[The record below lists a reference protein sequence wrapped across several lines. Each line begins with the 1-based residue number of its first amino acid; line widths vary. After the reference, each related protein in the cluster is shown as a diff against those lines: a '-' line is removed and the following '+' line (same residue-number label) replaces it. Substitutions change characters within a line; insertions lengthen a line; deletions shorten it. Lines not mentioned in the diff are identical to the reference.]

1 MRNRLFI
8 KSNDSPA
15 SGSLDRV
22 PRTIVAVAMLLAVGI
37 CSAQVREG
45 TYKPNTGAP
54 VQWSINEHQ
63 TLIWGGQP
71 YLPYGIHIEGTVEA
85 VAAAKASGVSDVI
98 VDLPANG
105 SGWEPVLSALNAANM
120 RFLLRVDSLAPMAH
134 GFSIEPQSYRI
145 TGITKTSELS
155 MDIPGASSAFV
166 ILATKGDG
174 NVISSARVPVV
185 NGRLTYTATVGPQI
199 EHVLLVYP
207 EMTSIEQQDFWEELD
222 TERDELLGSLKKHP
236 AGQGLRGIVNPLGK
250 SLVGSPR
257 ETRFVPDSAYFRM
270 ELAKYLENRYKSVE
284 AVMKAW
290 SMGASTLTQT
300 DENKKWLATFD
311 HVSHLVPLW
320 SGTRGIS
327 AMFDPDTNA
336 LFLCDNKL
344 SQVWR
349 DISDV
354 VNMAETR
361 RYSRLVPAIRSVS
374 NVPIVQDWVGWATP
388 YETPDPVIDGV
399 GMRTVGTVQSSLA
412 DSGSRATSSIMRWTG
427 RGWLVATDIDLGSA
441 PNAVSQLS
449 NVLEDVG
456 SMGAKGIFLHSDS
469 PVVIKAFVAEA
480 RQHLSDTNVI
490 GYSPLPIYF
499 PENAYNPAVPQR
511 LPGDH
516 WWLPSPSDGN
526 RIDLGSLFYAYRS
539 SLNGGTFALWT
550 RVPGRYRLAMVNPK
564 TAHFLSLDGS
574 DPMPKYVKG
583 GVEIALTQVPL
594 IISGTLEVPVP
605 EAALL
610 ETVHNFELMVQLS
623 QKAKRDLGEE
633 EMYFNDAAR
642 GFERNPGGTFEQMRR
657 QYWRLGAKLATY
669 AWLEAEKYADSN
681 FSQVQVTPGCSGGAS
696 LCLQTSIPPGPEGY
710 FAEYKVSVKTK
721 EDQEVWIAAKI
732 PQERRKE
739 LSVVVGGQVLHL
751 TGEPLSIYGSGFG
764 WYKLGVTRL
773 TGNVSNLRLTV
784 DSAGASEIA
793 IDAIL
798 LTPGTF
804 TPSGITPPDP
814 VNFSVSPHAPAKKKG
829 RRGSGGS

>member
-1 MRNRLFI
+1 
-8 KSNDSPA
+8 
-15 SGSLDRV
+15 V
-22 PRTIVAVAMLLAVGI
+22 PRTIVAAALLLAVGT

-45 TYKPNTGAP
+45 IYKPNTGAP
-54 VQWSINEHQ
+54 AQWSINEHQ
-63 TLIWGGQP
+63 TLIWAGQP
-71 YLPYGIHIEGTVEA
+71 YIPYGIRIEGTVQA
-85 VAAAKASGVSDVI
+85 VNAAKAAGITDVI

-105 SGWEPVLSALNAANM
+105 SGWEPVFAALNAANM

-134 GFSIEPQSYRI
+134 GFAVEPQSYRI
-145 TGITKTSELS
+145 SGITKTTELS

-174 NVISSARVPVV
+174 NVVSSGRVPVV
-185 NGRLTYTATVGPQI
+185 NGKITYTAAVGPQI
-199 EHVLLVYP
+199 EHIFLVYP
-207 EMTSIEQQDFWEELD
+207 ETTSIEQEDFWEELD
-222 TERDELLGSLKKHP
+222 TERDELLGALKKHAP
-236 AGQGLRGIVNPLGK
+236 GPGLRGIVNPLGK

-257 ETRFVPDSAYFRM
+257 ETKFVPNSTYFRM
-270 ELAKYLENRYKSVE
+270 EFAKYLEDRYKSVE
-284 AVMKAW
+284 GVMKAW

-300 DENKKWLATFD
+300 DENKRWIATFE

-327 AMFDPDTNA
+327 AMLDPDTNA
-336 LFLCDNKL
+336 IFLCDNKL
-344 SQVWR
+344 SQVWK

-361 RYSRLVPAIRSVS
+361 RFSRLVPAIRSVT
-374 NVPIVQDWVGWATP
+374 NVPIIQDWVGWATP
-388 YETPDPVIDGV
+388 YETPDPVIDGI
-399 GMRTVGTVQSSLA
+399 GMRAIGTGQSSLA
-412 DSGSRATSSIMRWTG
+412 DSGSRATSSILRWSTK
-427 RGWLVATDIDLGSA
+427 GWLVATDVDLGSA
-441 PNAVSQLS
+441 PDATSQLA

-456 SMGAKGIFLHSDS
+456 SMGAKGIFLHTDS
-469 PVVIKAFVAEA
+469 PALIKVLIAEGK
-480 RQHLSDTNVI
+480 QHLSDPNTI
-490 GYSPLPIYF
+490 GYSPLPVYF

-550 RVPGRYRLAMVNPK
+550 KIPARYRLAMVNPK
-564 TAHFLSLDGS
+564 TARFLTLDGS

-594 IISGTLEVPVP
+594 IISGTQEVPVP

-642 GFERNPGGTFEQMRR
+642 GFERNPGGSFEQMRR
-657 QYWRLGAKLATY
+657 QYWRLGAKLETY
-669 AWLEAEKYADSN
+669 TWLEAERFTDSN
-681 FSQVQVTPGCSGGAS
+681 FSQVLATPGCSAGAS
-696 LCLQTSIPPGPEGY
+696 LSLQTTVPPGPDGY
-710 FAEYKVSVKTK
+710 FAEYNFSVKTK
-721 EDQEVWIAAKI
+721 QDQDVWISAKI

-739 LSVVVGGQVLHL
+739 VSVLIGGQSLRVS
-751 TGEPLSIYGSGFG
+751 GEPLSIYANGFG
-764 WYKLGVTRL
+764 WYKLGSTRL
-773 TGNVSNLRLTV
+773 GGNVSKLRLKV

-793 IDAIL
+793 IDAII
-798 LTPGTF
+798 LTPTTF
-804 TPSGITPPDP
+804 TPNGITPPDP
-814 VNFSVSPHAPAKKKG
+814 VNFSVAPQTAPKKKG